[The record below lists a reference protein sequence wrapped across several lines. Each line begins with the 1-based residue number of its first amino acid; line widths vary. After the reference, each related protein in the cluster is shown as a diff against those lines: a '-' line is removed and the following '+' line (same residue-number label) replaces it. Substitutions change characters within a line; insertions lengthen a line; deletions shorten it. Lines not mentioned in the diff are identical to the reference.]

1 MKVLYQGKTK
11 DVLEVDAH
19 HVLLKFKD
27 DVTGKDGVFD
37 PGENQVGLQIEGQ
50 GMNNLM
56 MSDYFFTLFEKEGI
70 KTHKVKSDLEK
81 ATMLVRKATP
91 FGNGLEV
98 IVRFKAMG
106 SFLRRYGDVV
116 KAFDDL
122 NGLIEFTL
130 KDDVLGDPLI
140 VEDALVALKI
150 LSEKELETIK
160 AYTTKTAHII
170 KDVCAHKN
178 LDLIDL
184 KLEFGK
190 DLETDE
196 ILLMDEVSSGNM
208 RVYQDGSMVDSLELA
223 YILEV
228 MNRG

>member
-1 MKVLYQGKTK
+1 MKKLYLGKTK
-11 DVLEVDAH
+11 DVYEIDDY
-19 HVLLKFKD
+19 HVMLRFKD

-37 PGENQVGLQIEGQ
+37 PGENQVGLKIDGQ
-50 GMNNLM
+50 GYNNLM
-56 MSDYFFTLFEKEGI
+56 MSSYFFNLFESKGI
-70 KTHKVKSDLEK
+70 KTHMVKSDSKQE
-81 ATMLVRKATP
+81 MLVRKVSH
-91 FGNGLEV
+91 FGKGLEV

-116 KAFDDL
+116 KAFDPL

-130 KDDVLGDPLI
+130 KDDDLGDPLI
-140 VEDALVALKI
+140 VEDALVALK
-150 LSEKELETIK
+150 LVSVEDLNKIK
-160 AYTTKTAHII
+160 MMTKNISNII
-170 KDVCAHKN
+170 KDVCLEKG

-190 DLETDE
+190 DLETGE

-208 RVYQDGSMVDSLELA
+208 RVYQDGTMVDSLDLA

-228 MNRG
+228 LNRA